1 MEYPLTRM
9 VKDNFSNWHTAS
21 LKLTRWGKWALSVD
35 KTPGIWN
42 MSTLLGECEW
52 SPEPAGDVIYLD
64 CGRKWYVKGFTVL
77 LEEAQRVMRDNNLQ
91 DKR

>member
-91 DKR
+91 DKE

>member
-9 VKDNFSNWHTAS
+9 VKDNYSNWHTAS

-91 DKR
+91 DKE

>member
-9 VKDNFSNWHTAS
+9 VKDNFSKWHTAS

-91 DKR
+91 DKE

>member
-1 MEYPLTRM
+1 M

>member
-9 VKDNFSNWHTAS
+9 VKDNYSNWHTAS

-64 CGRKWYVKGFTVL
+64 WGRKWYVKGFTVL

-91 DKR
+91 DKK